1 MLRSKALIENLI
13 ETELAVG
20 LEPNRIILGGFS
32 QGAAMSLLTGLS
44 LEKKL
49 AGLVCLSGWVPIKT
63 KLESVRSFLSC
74 TKIPLLTYMLVSR
87 FSLRMRLKFPSSGA
101 MARPIR
107 WSSLCSPKNLLLS
120 SNHSVYQKQRLMR
133 WLVFRTM
140 FIQGSVIVP
149 ICRSWM
155 I

>member
-32 QGAAMSLLTGLS
+32 QGAAMTLLTGLS
-44 LEKKL
+44 LEKNI

-74 TKIPLLTYMLVSR
+74 TKIPLLTCSSTD
-87 FSLRMRLKFPSSGA
+87 SLSA
-101 MARPIR
+101 CA
-107 WSSLCSPKNLLLS
+107 
-120 SNHSVYQKQRLMR
+120 
-133 WLVFRTM
+133 
-140 FIQGSVIVP
+140 
-149 ICRSWM
+149 
-155 I
+155 